1 MSHGVYF
8 LQTQKDFYRLCE
20 FVFEIQCKIYSYEGQ
35 PLTLEELKKWNK
47 PDLFRILTSE
57 EDVMLTKIGNRM
69 IFSEESP
76 FLEFSNCQLNVNTGE
91 TEDGAIIYRHGEQ
104 ALKAFKAIKKF
115 IKANYRLADNKLTYV
130 AEDFYQQW
138 LERKVSVIY
147 LLQEEEIRCCFP
159 DGERRKFLTD
169 LQDQG
174 FVVTPFSDY
183 RKEPDLDAEMTAI
196 SLPADR
202 VKVQLRVRN
211 NYVPTT
217 EKCIFLFRHKKYD
230 SLYLDKRLITE
241 GEEIAKVFETLR
253 SRLACFAL

>member
-35 PLTLEELKKWNK
+35 PLTLEELKDRNK

-57 EDVMLTKIGNRM
+57 EDVKLTKIGNRM
-69 IFSEESP
+69 IFSEESR
-76 FLEFSNCQLNVNTGE
+76 FLEFANCRLNPKGE
-91 TEDGAIIYRHGEQ
+91 TMEGSIVYVQGEQ
-104 ALKAFKAIKKF
+104 LLKAFKAIKKF
-115 IKANYRLADNKLTYV
+115 IKTNYINLDSTSIYIAD
-130 AEDFYQQW
+130 DFYQQW
-138 LERKVSVIY
+138 LARKVSAIY
-147 LLQEEEIRCCFP
+147 LLQKEEIRCCFP

-174 FVVTPFSDY
+174 VVVTPFSDY
-183 RKEPDLDAEMTAI
+183 RKEPDLDAEMIAI

>member
-20 FVFEIQCKIYSYEGQ
+20 FMLEIQCKIYSYEGQ
-35 PLTLEELKKWNK
+35 PLTLEELKDRNK

-57 EDVMLTKIGNRM
+57 EDVKLTKIGNRM
-69 IFSEESP
+69 IFSEESR
-76 FLEFSNCQLNVNTGE
+76 FLEFANCRLNPKGE
-91 TEDGAIIYRHGEQ
+91 TMEGSIVYVQGEQ
-104 ALKAFKAIKKF
+104 LLKAFKAIKKF
-115 IKANYRLADNKLTYV
+115 IKTNYINLDSTSIYIAD
-130 AEDFYQQW
+130 DFYQQW
-138 LERKVSVIY
+138 LARKVSAIY
-147 LLQEEEIRCCFP
+147 LLQKEEIRCCFP

-174 FVVTPFSDY
+174 VVVTPFSDY
-183 RKEPDLDAEMTAI
+183 RKEPDLDEDLAI
-196 SLPADR
+196 SLPDDHIKIEIR
-202 VKVQLRVRN
+202 GSN
-211 NYVPTT
+211 IYVPST

-230 SLYLDKRLITE
+230 SLCLDKRLITE

>member
-1 MSHGVYF
+1 MSQSVYF

-47 PDLFRILTSE
+47 LEFFRILTSE
-57 EDVMLTKIGNRM
+57 EDVKLTKIGNRM

-91 TEDGAIIYRHGEQ
+91 MEDGAIIYRHGEQ

-183 RKEPDLDAEMTAI
+183 RKEPDLDEDLAI
-196 SLPADR
+196 SLPDDHIKIEIR
-202 VKVQLRVRN
+202 GSN
-211 NYVPTT
+211 IYVPST

-230 SLYLDKRLITE
+230 SLCLDKRLITE